1 MNRRSRH
8 VARCL
13 ATAALL
19 TFAACSGD
27 DGSTSSTSPDT
38 TGSAT
43 TTAPPVTTTGPPTT
57 TSTTEPSS
65 APADAATQAAIADA
79 FGGPDDHCDPLDAR
93 RCYLPFP
100 SDAYTVNDASS
111 ATGVRVALGTE
122 QLPANASGAHIAAD
136 EWNRND
142 GFSINSSILADV
154 EGADLARSAL
164 PSWTDLGASL
174 DPDAS
179 VVLLDLDTS
188 EPVPLWAEPDGGA
201 TTDPMLVIHPAVALQ
216 PAHTFAVAIRGLVG
230 ADGQSAAPGPA
241 FLAYRDRLIT
251 DLPAF
256 EDRRPTMEE
265 MFGVLAEAGV
275 ERDDLQLA
283 WTFTTASDES
293 TTGRM
298 THIRDEALT
307 ALGGSSPA
315 FTVTAVVQAPSD
327 GIAVAIGGTYTVPN
341 YLTGDGSPGS
351 QFHYDADTAIEP
363 DAMPT
368 VNPDAPTLQ
377 APFLCNVPDA
387 TVAGT
392 APAHIAQYGHGLL
405 GSNGEIDAGNVRAFA
420 NSDNIVFCATN
431 WAGMSEEDVPNA
443 IAALGD
449 LTQFRTVIDR
459 LQQGVLNQIFLGR
472 FMLTDDGLA
481 SIAELHRPDGTSMID
496 TGRLVYDGNSQ
507 GGIMGLMLASVS
519 PDIQRAVLG
528 VPGMNYSLL
537 LPRSV
542 DWETYEAVLVPAY
555 PDETDRRFILSFLQ
569 MLWDRG
575 EGGGY
580 VHDVDVPIL
589 MHVAFGDHQVSELA
603 AFTEARTLGLAIHRP
618 VAAEGRSREADPGWG
633 LDTLS
638 YPSAGGGIVVWDS
651 GVAPIPVA
659 DVAPDDPHD
668 PHEDPRASADAQRQK
683 ASFLFDNTLIDVCNA
698 APCVAAQVD

>member
-154 EGADLARSAL
+154 EGADLARSPL

-216 PAHTFAVAIRGLVG
+216 PAHTFVVAIRGLVG
-230 ADGQSAAPGPA
+230 ADGQSATPGPA

-283 WTFTTASDES
+283 WTFTTASDEQHDGADDPHPRRGAHRA
-293 TTGRM
+293 GRLLAGV
-298 THIRDEALT
+298 HRDRRRPGAD
-307 ALGGSSPA
+307 
-315 FTVTAVVQAPSD
+315 D
-327 GIAVAIGGTYTVPN
+327 GIAVAISGTYTVPN

-368 VNPDAPTLQ
+368 VNPDGRRCRRRSSATSRI
-377 APFLCNVPDA
+377 A

-472 FMLTDDGLA
+472 FDAHRRRAGIDRRAAPPRRHVDDR
-481 SIAELHRPDGTSMID
+481 HRSTSS
-496 TGRLVYDGNSQ
+496 TTATARAGSWAC
-507 GGIMGLMLASVS
+507 MLA
-519 PDIQRAVLG
+519 AC
-528 VPGMNYSLL
+528 
-537 LPRSV
+537 
-542 DWETYEAVLVPAY
+542 
-555 PDETDRRFILSFLQ
+555 
-569 MLWDRG
+569 
-575 EGGGY
+575 
-580 VHDVDVPIL
+580 
-589 MHVAFGDHQVSELA
+589 
-603 AFTEARTLGLAIHRP
+603 RP
-618 VAAEGRSREADPGWG
+618 TS
-633 LDTLS
+633 S
-638 YPSAGGGIVVWDS
+638 
-651 GVAPIPVA
+651 
-659 DVAPDDPHD
+659 
-668 PHEDPRASADAQRQK
+668 
-683 ASFLFDNTLIDVCNA
+683 
-698 APCVAAQVD
+698 APCSACPA